1 MVQTKKIIIGSTILT
16 ELWASFEIQKSLHKV
31 QWFSANF
38 SSDEEVIETSALAS
52 WPWMGLGLT
61 LCWAQAH
68 IGSTEPISCGAK
80 GDKTQS
86 TFIFFHCLFC
96 FAFGH
101 VCACLLSHFSH
112 VCLFA
117 TLWIVTFQAPLSL
130 VILHARILGWVAIS
144 SSRRIFLTQGLKPH
158 LLCLLHWQAGSL
170 PLAPL
175 GKLQNNLGNLF
186 PYNLP
191 LKGQCITGCNLPG
204 FSVHRILQARILEWV
219 SHFLL

>member
-1 MVQTKKIIIGSTILT
+1 M
-16 ELWASFEIQKSLHKV
+16 
-31 QWFSANF
+31 
-38 SSDEEVIETSALAS
+38 IETSALAS

-68 IGSTEPISCGAK
+68 TGSREPISCGAE

-101 VCACLLSHFSH
+101 VYACLLSHFSH
-112 VCLFA
+112 VRFFA

-130 VILHARILGWVAIS
+130 AILHARILGWVAIS
-144 SSRRIFLTQGLKPH
+144 SSRGIFLTQGLKPH
-158 LLCLLHWQAGSL
+158 LLCLLSCQAGSL

-175 GKLQNNLGNLF
+175 GK
-186 PYNLP
+186 P
-191 LKGQCITGCNLPG
+191 L
-204 FSVHRILQARILEWV
+204 SYILSIQIGTCV
-219 SHFLL
+219 SHHL